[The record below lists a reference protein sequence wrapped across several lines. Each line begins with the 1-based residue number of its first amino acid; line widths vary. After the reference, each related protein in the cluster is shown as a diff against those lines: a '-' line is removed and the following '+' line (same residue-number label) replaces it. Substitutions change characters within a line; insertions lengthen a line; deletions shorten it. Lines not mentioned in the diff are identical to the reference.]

1 MAMSRESI
9 TRSDRKGRNR
19 CRPLVVRNSPGRV
32 CRLQFP
38 TARSQLPR
46 KMPDSIQTTAAPQA
60 DPVLLVLR
68 EDYEQAVLD
77 LFEADQEAKE
87 VRPALD
93 VVGHT
98 SNFLNNMR
106 LPIHRWFRYSAGFS
120 AEWVKW
126 LLAERGG
133 SDLRVLDPFVGSG
146 TTCLACDE
154 MGVPSYGIEAHPFV
168 YRVAQAKLSYAT
180 DPERF
185 ISKADRAF
193 GFARNAIAQTEH
205 YPEIIGKCYGL
216 ETLGYLDRFRQ
227 AVAAEQDGS
236 PEAGLLWMALVS
248 SLRVVSEAGTAP
260 WQYVLPGRRKTV
272 PPPPEVT
279 LRKVVQMI
287 AADIRFMAHRAK
299 PLAKL
304 RVDDARKCA
313 TVPDG
318 WATLVITSPPYANN
332 YDYADATR
340 LEMAFM
346 GEIRGWGDLQETVRR
361 HLVRACS
368 QHVPPNSVNLDEVL
382 AAPEL
387 APIRDEIV
395 PVCRELSSVRLERGG
410 KKTYNN
416 MIACYFLDMAQTWQA
431 LRRACASPSEVC
443 FVIGDSAPYGVYV
456 PVIEWLGKLALA
468 AGFESWNFEKLRDR
482 NNKWKNRKHRVPLCE
497 GHLWVRG

>member
-1 MAMSRESI
+1 MFSVPKYPE
-9 TRSDRKGRNR
+9 
-19 CRPLVVRNSPGRV
+19 
-32 CRLQFP
+32 
-38 TARSQLPR
+38 PR
-46 KMPDSIQTTAAPQA
+46 HD
-60 DPVLLVLR
+60 DGVLRHLR
-68 EDYEQAVLD
+68 EDYAQAVLD
-77 LFEADQEAKE
+77 LFGLDDDATQ
-87 VRPALD
+87 VRPQVAP
-93 VVGHT
+93 VGHT

-126 LLAERGG
+126 VLAEKNG
-133 SDLRVLDPFVGSG
+133 SQLRVLDPFVGSG

-180 DPERF
+180 DPGRF
-185 ISKADRAF
+185 VAKADRAF
-193 GFARNAIAQTEH
+193 GFARTAVAQIEH
-205 YPEIIGKCYGL
+205 YPKIIGKCYGI
-216 ETLGYLDRFRQ
+216 ETLDYLDRFRQ
-227 AVAAEQDGS
+227 AVVVEQDGS

-272 PPPPEVT
+272 PPSPELS
-279 LRKVVQMI
+279 LRKSVQMI
-287 AADIRFMAHRAK
+287 AADVHFMARRAK

-304 RVDDARKCA
+304 KVDDARSCSA
-313 TVPDG
+313 VPDA

-346 GEIRGWGDLQETVRR
+346 GEIRGWGDLQDTVRR

-368 QHVPPNSVNLDEVL
+368 QHVPPNSVDLDEVL
-382 AAPEL
+382 AASEL

-395 PVCRELSSVRLERGG
+395 AVCRELSAVRLMRGG

-416 MIACYFLDMAQTWQA
+416 MIACYFVDMAQTWNA
-431 LRRACASPSEVC
+431 LRRVSASGAEVC

-456 PVIEWLGKLALA
+456 PVIEWFGKLALA
-468 AGFESWNFEKLRDR
+468 AGFNSWQFDKIRDR
-482 NNKWKNRKHRVPLCE
+482 NTKWKNRKHRVPLCE

>member
-1 MAMSRESI
+1 
-9 TRSDRKGRNR
+9 
-19 CRPLVVRNSPGRV
+19 
-32 CRLQFP
+32 
-38 TARSQLPR
+38 
-46 KMPDSIQTTAAPQA
+46 MPAVTKYPAAGE
-60 DPVLLVLR
+60 DDGVLLRLR
-68 EDYEQAVLD
+68 EDYSQAVLD
-77 LFEADQEAKE
+77 LFDEDVAAME
-87 VRPALD
+87 VCPNLR

-98 SNFLNNMR
+98 SNFLDNMR
-106 LPIHRWFRYSAGFS
+106 LPVHRWFRYSAGFS

-126 LLAERGG
+126 LLAERK
-133 SDLRVLDPFVGSG
+133 DRELRVLDPFVGSG

-154 MGVPSYGIEAHPFV
+154 MGVPSHGIEAHPFV
-168 YRVAQAKLSYAT
+168 HRVANTKLSYAT

-185 ISKADRAF
+185 IAKAAKAF
-193 GFARNAIAQTEH
+193 SFARTAAADTQH
-205 YPEIIGKCYGL
+205 YPEIIQKCYGA

-227 AVAAEQDGS
+227 AVEVEQDGT
-236 PEAGLLWMALVS
+236 PEAGLLWMTLVS

-272 PPPPEVT
+272 PPSPEAT
-279 LRKVVQMI
+279 LHKAVQMV
-287 AADIRFMAHRAK
+287 AADIRFMARRAK

-313 TVPDG
+313 TVPNG

-346 GEIRGWGDLQETVRR
+346 GDIRGWGDLQETVRR

-368 QHVPPNSVNLDEVL
+368 QHVPPNAVNLDEVL
-382 AAPEL
+382 ASAEL
-387 APIRDEIV
+387 APIRDEII
-395 PVCRELSSVRLERGG
+395 PVCRELSEVRLVRGG

-416 MIACYFLDMAQTWQA
+416 MVACYFLDMAQTWHA
-431 LRRACASPSEVC
+431 LRRVCASPSEVC

-456 PVIEWLGKLALA
+456 PVIEWLGKLAKA
-468 AGFESWNFEKLRDR
+468 AGFESWTFEKLRDR